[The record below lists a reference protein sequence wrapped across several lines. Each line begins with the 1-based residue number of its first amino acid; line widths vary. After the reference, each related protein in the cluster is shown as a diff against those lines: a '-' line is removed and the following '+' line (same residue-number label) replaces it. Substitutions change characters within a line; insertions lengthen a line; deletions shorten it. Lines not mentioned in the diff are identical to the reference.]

1 MKLSLILS
9 LLLFVFANMLSA
21 QNYTTIEVDDKYNH
35 IKPGADKS
43 IQYTIKAGK
52 GIMVDATQMDFSILK
67 KYIDGKNPDKIF
79 VICENGTYVT
89 NFTPNEKITLDK
101 SNLTPYMGNTKFLGF
116 SKGDTPI
123 ISIGTLKLQSKQ
135 AKMAQVWATTLVVE

>member
-1 MKLSLILS
+1 MKLSIIC
-9 LLLFVFANMLSA
+9 LLLFFITSEKVSA
-21 QNYTTIEVDDKYNH
+21 QNYATIEVDDTYNH

-52 GIMVDATQMDFSILK
+52 GVEVDATKMDFSILK
-67 KYIDGKNPDKIF
+67 KYLDGKDPDKIF

-89 NFTPNEKITLDK
+89 AFSPNQKVTLDK
-101 SNLTPYMGNTKFLGF
+101 STLTPYNGNNKFLGF

-123 ISIGTLKLQSKQ
+123 ISIGNLKLQNKQ

>member
-1 MKLSLILS
+1 MKLSVILS

-21 QNYTTIEVDDKYNH
+21 QNYSVIEVDDKYNH
-35 IKPGADKS
+35 IKPGTDKS

-52 GIMVDATQMDFSILK
+52 GITVDPTQMDFTILK
-67 KYIDGKNPDKIF
+67 KYLDGKDPDKIF

-89 NFTPNEKITLDK
+89 AFSPNEKITLDK
-101 SNLTPYMGNTKFLGF
+101 SNLTPYNGNSRFLGF

-123 ISIGTLKLQSKQ
+123 ISIGSVKLQNKQ
-135 AKMAQVWATTLVVE
+135 AKMAQVWATYFGG

>member
-1 MKLSLILS
+1 
-9 LLLFVFANMLSA
+9 MLSA